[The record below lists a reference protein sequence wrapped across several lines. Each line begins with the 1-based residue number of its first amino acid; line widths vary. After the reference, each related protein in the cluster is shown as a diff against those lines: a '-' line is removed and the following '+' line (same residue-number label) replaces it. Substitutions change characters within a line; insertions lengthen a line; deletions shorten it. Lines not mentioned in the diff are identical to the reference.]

1 MTRWELYQQMALLM
15 ALFSSC
21 RDVTDFD
28 RWGEDYLYA
37 HVEFHKKKNMLREL
51 NRPYKR
57 RLVL

>member
-1 MTRWELYQQMALLM
+1 MERWKLYQQMALLM
-15 ALFSSC
+15 ALIGSC

-37 HVEFHKKKNMLREL
+37 HEEFHEKKKLLREL

-57 RLVL
+57 RFAL